1 MRCNVSV
8 IALVALAATATSA
21 RAAELATVDSNWLA
35 AVSKNDAAAVAH
47 SLHADV
53 RWTTVEGRTL
63 RAPDLRKPLPQPLI
77 GGDAKAERHYHVYAP
92 LGIVQ
97 IDAGKRHELR
107 VWIEQPSGW
116 RLLVHQEVQSLDAAP
131 TTTPGAGADCDNP
144 CKRVGMQSQNA
155 AQAAVIAAYQELE
168 IGAETR
174 NVERWAARV
183 GDEFVAASSNS
194 DRVFDKATRI
204 EGLRQSTM
212 RGLSPTPLISGTLYD
227 FPAAAVMI
235 SEHMPNS
242 GRPLHVTR
250 VWVQRD
256 GRWVETLSYQ
266 TAVR

>member
-1 MRCNVSV
+1 M
-8 IALVALAATATSA
+8 
-21 RAAELATVDSNWLA
+21 
-35 AVSKNDAAAVAH
+35 
-47 SLHADV
+47 
-53 RWTTVEGRTL
+53 
-63 RAPDLRKPLPQPLI
+63 QP
-77 GGDAKAERHYHVYAP
+77 K
-92 LGIVQ
+92 
-97 IDAGKRHELR
+97 
-107 VWIEQPSGW
+107 
-116 RLLVHQEVQSLDAAP
+116 
-131 TTTPGAGADCDNP
+131 
-144 CKRVGMQSQNA
+144 NA

-174 NVERWAARV
+174 DIERWASRV

-212 RGLSPTPLISGTLYD
+212 RGLSPTPLMSGTIYD
-227 FPAAAVMI
+227 FPAAAVML
-235 SEHMPNS
+235 SEHVPDR